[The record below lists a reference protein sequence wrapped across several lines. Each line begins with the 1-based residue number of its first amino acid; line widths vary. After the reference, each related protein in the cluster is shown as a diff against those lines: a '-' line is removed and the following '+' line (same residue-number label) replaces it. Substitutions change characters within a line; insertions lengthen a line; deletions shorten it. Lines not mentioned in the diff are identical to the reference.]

1 VPTERLLDYAGP
13 AFRAARVRAGV
24 TQAELAERAG
34 VSTAT
39 ISRIE
44 NARAWPSNAH
54 VDRVVDA
61 YATAS
66 GLTPLELLEQMVAA
80 WRADEYDEGA
90 SILSPRSSD

>member
-1 VPTERLLDYAGP
+1 VPTERLL

-44 NARAWPSNAH
+44 NAKAWRSNAN

-61 YATAS
+61 
-66 GLTPLELLEQMVAA
+66 
-80 WRADEYDEGA
+80 
-90 SILSPRSSD
+90 

>member
-1 VPTERLLDYAGP
+1 MPTERLLDYAGP

-44 NARAWPSNAH
+44 NGRK
-54 VDRVVDA
+54 
-61 YATAS
+61 AS
-66 GLTPLELLEQMVAA
+66 TRYITPAFPCRLPLEVPLSMQSGMFG
-80 WRADEYDEGA
+80 RASWYRFGTD
-90 SILSPRSSD
+90 